1 MSTLKNV
8 ANKLFKVELS
18 SIKEV
23 KEAINELKNIEQDAT
38 KVVDAYERKL
48 SEAAAAYDVVMQER
62 NAIYSWVMT
71 SAPAII
77 SDFESKAKD
86 LGLDINDNPD
96 VVQLKKLIEQ
106 GKEVYKVLDN
116 DYLKNSPR
124 KLL

>member
-23 KEAINELKNIEQDAT
+23 KEAINAIKNMDQDVT
-38 KVVDAYERKL
+38 KVIESYEKKI
-48 SEAAAAYDVVMQER
+48 SEAAAAYDVVMKER

-71 SAPAII
+71 SAPSII

-86 LGLDINDNPD
+86 LFSISKSIILLIKLSIIFFIFINYFN
-96 VVQLKKLIEQ
+96 
-106 GKEVYKVLDN
+106 
-116 DYLKNSPR
+116 
-124 KLL
+124 

>member
-23 KEAINELKNIEQDAT
+23 KEAINELKNMEQDAT

-48 SEAAAAYDVVMQER
+48 VEASNAYDVVLQER

-106 GKEVYKVLDN
+106 GKELYKVLDN

>member
-106 GKEVYKVLDN
+106 GKEVYKTLDN

>member
-8 ANKLFKVELS
+8 GNKLFRVDLS
-18 SIKEV
+18 SIKEI
-23 KEAINELKNIEQDAT
+23 KEAINELKNMEQDAT

-48 SEAAAAYDVVMQER
+48 VEASSAFDVVLQER
-62 NAIYSWVMT
+62 NAIYSWVMS

-77 SDFESKAKD
+77 SDFEKKAKD

-106 GKEVYKVLDN
+106 GKELYKVLDN

>member
-8 ANKLFKVELS
+8 GNKIFKVELS

-23 KEAINELKNIEQDAT
+23 KEAINAIKNMDQDAT
-38 KVVDAYERKL
+38 KVIESYEKKI
-48 SEAAAAYDVVMQER
+48 SEAAAAYDVVMKER

-71 SAPAII
+71 SAPSII
-77 SDFESKAKD
+77 SDFEKKAKD

-96 VVQLKKLIEQ
+96 VIQLKKLIEQ
-106 GKEVYKVLDN
+106 GKELYKVLDN

>member
-23 KEAINELKNIEQDAT
+23 KEAINAIKNMEQDAT

-48 SEAAAAYDVVMQER
+48 VEASNAYDVVLQER

-106 GKEVYKVLDN
+106 GKEVYKTLDN

>member
-48 SEAAAAYDVVMQER
+48 SEAAVAYDVVMQER

-106 GKEVYKVLDN
+106 GKEVYKTLDN